1 MRAPPSSMPARRSRA
16 AHGGNERQ
24 GLEAVASEFAMLA
37 QRRGRLER
45 QIALLGRQAEA
56 AVANLGR
63 VERRMLALS
72 GRMALPAGDVTLP
85 FPLPLAKPIPRRA
98 ARGALLEY

>member
-16 AHGGNERQ
+16 AHGGNERL

-45 QIALLGRQAEA
+45 QIALLGRQVEA
-56 AVANLGR
+56 AAANFGR

-72 GRMALPAGDVTLP
+72 GRLALPAGDVP
-85 FPLPLAKPIPRRA
+85 QSKPVPRRA

>member
-1 MRAPPSSMPARRSRA
+1 MRAPASSMPARRSRV
-16 AHGGNERQ
+16 AHGGNERL

-45 QIALLGRQAEA
+45 QIALLGRQVEA
-56 AVANLGR
+56 AAANFGR

-72 GRMALPAGDVTLP
+72 GRLTLPAGDVP
-85 FPLPLAKPIPRRA
+85 QPKPVPRRA

>member
-1 MRAPPSSMPARRSRA
+1 MRAPASSMPARRSRA
-16 AHGGNERQ
+16 AHGGNERL

-56 AVANLGR
+56 AVANFGR

-72 GRMALPAGDVTLP
+72 ARMTLPASDVTMP
-85 FPLPLAKPIPRRA
+85 VAKPIPRRA

>member
-1 MRAPPSSMPARRSRA
+1 MPVRRSRA
-16 AHGGNERQ
+16 AHGANERL

-45 QIALLGRQAEA
+45 QIALLARQAEA

-72 GRMALPAGDVTLP
+72 ARMKLPEGQV
-85 FPLPLAKPIPRRA
+85 PLPKAIPRRV